1 MMPATIAGVGRER
14 PSLPLDLGHEMG
26 KTKNHGPASKH
37 PSLRPMTTVFRL
49 SDFRRRHK
57 RIFFTRA
64 ELNQLLSL
72 YSRQVMRG
80 EWRDYAIDQRDGA
93 ALFSVFRRSQESP
106 LYTIVKTAP
115 GLSRYGDYALLSG
128 RHRLASG
135 GALHEV
141 LSGLQRRLGPAAV
154 RLDESRG

>member
-1 MMPATIAGVGRER
+1 
-14 PSLPLDLGHEMG
+14 
-26 KTKNHGPASKH
+26 
-37 PSLRPMTTVFRL
+37 MTTVFRL

-57 RIFFTRA
+57 RVFFTRP

-93 ALFSVFRRSQESP
+93 ALFSVFRRSQECP

-115 GLSRYGDYALLSG
+115 GLSRHGDYTLLSG

-135 GALHEV
+135 GALQEV
-141 LSGLQRRLGPAAV
+141 LAWLQRRLGPAAV
-154 RLDESRG
+154 QLDESRG